1 MGFKLGTAKTLEANN
16 GEILSKF
23 RFHQESGDPD
33 VSVPGTPVI
42 RKDDLGEDVLA
53 EANMDG
59 SIFLSTEVVPGS
71 FEENQVL
78 MHEMRHATDM
88 KIGKL
93 EYGDSYVKWN
103 GQTFR
108 REDRDGKDM
117 IKYEGKWMEA
127 GSGKFPWEQEAN
139 NGNSMI

>member
-1 MGFKLGTAKTLEANN
+1 
-16 GEILSKF
+16 
-23 RFHQESGDPD
+23 
-33 VSVPGTPVI
+33 
-42 RKDDLGEDVLA
+42 
-53 EANMDG
+53 MDG

-93 EYGDSYVKWN
+93 EYGDYHVKYE
-103 GQTFR
+103 GETFR
-108 REDRDGKDM
+108 RETIDGKDM
-117 IKYEGKWMEA
+117 IFIDGEWKEA

>member
-1 MGFKLGTAKTLEANN
+1 
-16 GEILSKF
+16 
-23 RFHQESGDPD
+23 
-33 VSVPGTPVI
+33 
-42 RKDDLGEDVLA
+42 
-53 EANMDG
+53 
-59 SIFLSTEVVPGS
+59 
-71 FEENQVL
+71 

-139 NGNSMI
+139 NGNSMIGVY

>member
-71 FEENQVL
+71 F
-78 MHEMRHATDM
+78 
-88 KIGKL
+88 
-93 EYGDSYVKWN
+93 
-103 GQTFR
+103 
-108 REDRDGKDM
+108 
-117 IKYEGKWMEA
+117 
-127 GSGKFPWEQEAN
+127 
-139 NGNSMI
+139 